1 MLVSGIFGRKNIH
14 GIDVILE
21 LPDEIFAGTDTPMVV
36 RLINK
41 RRFMP
46 AFLIKVLIGGHEV
59 LFPFVRARSQD
70 TRHVSLRFET
80 RGAHSIDHLVVASVF
95 PFNFFTRFRR
105 IARDISVIVFPKPL
119 RCTLVDAYTRQ
130 TGYKGDRSSNKA
142 GFDSD
147 ILAIRDYVPG
157 DPPKYIDWKATAR
170 TGLLKTKEHSSEQ
183 LPRVIIDFD
192 KMDKTN
198 LEYSISCV
206 TFVILRLSRSN
217 SPVELVIEGE
227 SHGPGTSTPQK
238 IEMLKKLALYG
249 QH

>member
-14 GIDVILE
+14 EIDVILE
-21 LPDEIFAGTDTPMVV
+21 FPDEIFAGMDIPMVA

-46 AFLIKVLIGGHEV
+46 AFLIKVSIGGHEV

-70 TRHVSLRFET
+70 TRHMSLRFET
-80 RGAHSIDHLVVASVF
+80 RGVHFVDHLIVSSVF
-95 PFNFFTRFRR
+95 PFNFFTRFKR
-105 IARDISVIVFPKPL
+105 ITRDISLIVFPKPL
-119 RCTLVDAYTRQ
+119 RCTLVDAFARQ
-130 TGYKGDRSSNKA
+130 TAYKGDTSSNQA

-147 ILAIRDYVPG
+147 IMAIRDYVSG

-170 TGLLKTKEHSSEQ
+170 TGLLKTKVHSSEQ

-198 LEYSISCV
+198 LEYTISCV
-206 TFVILRLSRSN
+206 TFVILRLTRSN

-227 SHGPGTSTPQK
+227 SHGPGTSTPNK